1 MTRKEARETAMCLLF
16 EQDFRTE
23 ETASE
28 IFEISVENRE
38 IEDDEY
44 LRRVFFGVNDNLC
57 AIDEV
62 IGKHSK
68 GWKTERMS
76 HVSRAVQRVAV
87 YEMMFEKDIPAAVS
101 INEAVELSKK
111 YDDEKAKRFI
121 NGVLNAVKNDLG
133 DVQ

>member
-16 EQDFRTE
+16 EQDFREE

-44 LRRVFFGVNDNLC
+44 LRRVFFGVNNNLE
-57 AIDEV
+57 AIDEA

-76 HVSRAVQRVAV
+76 HVSRAIQRIAV
-87 YEMMFEKDIPAAVS
+87 YEMMFEKDSPAPVS

>member
-23 ETASE
+23 ETATE

-44 LRRVFFGVNDNLC
+44 LRRVFFGVNDNIA
-57 AIDEV
+57 AIDEI
-62 IGKHSK
+62 IGRNSK

-76 HVSRAVQRVAV
+76 HVSRAIQRIAV
-87 YEMMFEKDIPAAVS
+87 YEMMFEKDIPAPVS

-121 NGVLNAVKNDLG
+121 NGVLNSVKNEISDG
-133 DVQ
+133 Q